1 MTQPQEHEGIR
12 YELFNLQVCD
22 AVAAVVAEAFAGY
35 EPMMVAQNIPVNR
48 MADYLRSLGQVLA
61 QEELAVVALDIKTD
75 RVVGALITRDFVY
88 MLDMVSDEGE
98 DPINAILNTL
108 DRQYTRM
115 KTIRR
120 GQYLHLNL
128 LAVAQQH
135 TGRAVAQNVVRLCLE
150 NGRQKGYRIAVTEAT
165 GLASQYIFRETHGFV
180 ARYEIPYQTFRYQGR
195 RPFAS
200 IKEHPSVILMDKS
213 LL

>member
-1 MTQPQEHEGIR
+1 MTQPQEHEGVR

-75 RVVGALITRDFVY
+75 RVVGALITRDFVD
-88 MLDMVSDEGE
+88 MLDMLSDEGE

-108 DRQYTRM
+108 DQQYTRM
-115 KTIRR
+115 KKL
-120 GQYLHLNL
+120 LHLF
-128 LAVAQQH
+128 
-135 TGRAVAQNVVRLCLE
+135 
-150 NGRQKGYRIAVTEAT
+150 QK
-165 GLASQYIFRETHGFV
+165 
-180 ARYEIPYQTFRYQGR
+180 
-195 RPFAS
+195 
-200 IKEHPSVILMDKS
+200 
-213 LL
+213 

>member
-35 EPMMVAQNIPVNR
+35 EPMMVSQNIPVNR

-75 RVVGALITRDFVY
+75 RVVGALITRDFVD
-88 MLDMVSDEGE
+88 MLDMLSDEGE

-135 TGRAVAQNVVRLCLE
+135 TGRAVAPKCRPVVSR
-150 NGRQKGYRIAVTEAT
+150 K
-165 GLASQYIFRETHGFV
+165 RETKRLSHRSNRSDGPGV
-180 ARYEIPYQTFRYQGR
+180 
-195 RPFAS
+195 
-200 IKEHPSVILMDKS
+200 SVHLS
-213 LL
+213 GNPWLCGAV